1 MAAKSAL
8 MTRLMAVAT
17 KNDDGSLMITPEQI
31 EMFLSRKQVNRASG
45 PKERKPR
52 KISGYNLFM
61 KENKGSITKVSAMWK
76 AISDEERAGFNTR
89 AAEIPPTVKPVK
101 TRAPK
106 GEKKT
111 GKGSRG
117 PRGTSAYHLFM
128 KDNRDEFRSD
138 FPEETSGKGAIHRF
152 CATRWA
158 QLKENN
164 DPIVDT
170 YVQRAADSREAAI
183 KAANA
188 TAVTESNSEPI
199 DKEVVQICTEIDE
212 ILSDSKPEEAKA
224 EESESESES
233 ESEGEAEEAKAEE
246 AKAEEAKAEEPE
258 AEEAKAEESE
268 SESESEGE
276 AEEERVKID
285 YQGTTYYHDKSD
297 DLVYD
302 KMEADEPVGEWD
314 EDCIVFY

>member
-17 KNDDGSLMITPEQI
+17 KNDDGSMTITPEQI

-76 AISDEERAGFNTR
+76 ALSDEERAGFNTR

-128 KDNRDEFRSD
+128 KDKRNEFRSD

-152 CATRWA
+152 CAARWA
-158 QLKENN
+158 QLKEDN

-188 TAVTESNSEPI
+188 TAVTESNSEPV
-199 DKEVVQICTEIDE
+199 DEEVVQICTEIDVV
-212 ILSDSKPEEAKA
+212 LSDSKAEEVKVEEAEEPKAEEAEEPEVEESEAEESEA
-224 EESESESES
+224 EESESEGESGSES
-233 ESEGEAEEAKAEE
+233 
-246 AKAEEAKAEEPE
+246 
-258 AEEAKAEESE
+258 
-268 SESESEGE
+268 E
-276 AEEERVKID
+276 AEEERVEID
-285 YQGTTYYHDKSD
+285 YQGATYYHDKSD

-302 KMEADEPVGEWD
+302 KMDADEPVGEWD

>member
-17 KNDDGSLMITPEQI
+17 KNDDGSMTITPEQI

-76 AISDEERAGFNTR
+76 ALSDEERAGFNTR

-128 KDNRDEFRSD
+128 KDKRNEFRSD

-152 CATRWA
+152 CAARWA
-158 QLKENN
+158 QLKEDN

-188 TAVTESNSEPI
+188 TAVTESNSEPV
-199 DKEVVQICTEIDE
+199 DEEVVQICTEIDVV
-212 ILSDSKPEEAKA
+212 LSDSKAEEVKVEEAEEPKAEEAEEPEVEESEAEESEA
-224 EESESESES
+224 EESESEGES
-233 ESEGEAEEAKAEE
+233 
-246 AKAEEAKAEEPE
+246 
-258 AEEAKAEESE
+258 
-268 SESESEGE
+268 E
-276 AEEERVKID
+276 AEEERVEID
-285 YQGTTYYHDKSD
+285 YQGATYYHDKSD

-302 KMEADEPVGEWD
+302 KMDADEPVGEWD

>member
-233 ESEGEAEEAKAEE
+233 E
-246 AKAEEAKAEEPE
+246 
-258 AEEAKAEESE
+258 
-268 SESESEGE
+268 GE

>member
-17 KNDDGSLMITPEQI
+17 KNDDGSMTITPEQI

-76 AISDEERAGFNTR
+76 ALSDEERAGFNTR

-128 KDNRDEFRSD
+128 KDKRNEFRSD

-152 CATRWA
+152 CAARWA
-158 QLKENN
+158 QLKEDN

-188 TAVTESNSEPI
+188 TAVTESNSEPV
-199 DKEVVQICTEIDE
+199 DEEVVQICTEIDVV
-212 ILSDSKPEEAKA
+212 LSDSKAEEVKVEEAEEPKAEEAEEPKAEEAEEPEVEESEAEESEA
-224 EESESESES
+224 EESESEGESGSES
-233 ESEGEAEEAKAEE
+233 
-246 AKAEEAKAEEPE
+246 
-258 AEEAKAEESE
+258 
-268 SESESEGE
+268 E
-276 AEEERVKID
+276 AEEERVEID
-285 YQGTTYYHDKSD
+285 YQGATYYHDKSD

-302 KMEADEPVGEWD
+302 KMDADEPVGEWD

>member
-8 MTRLMAVAT
+8 MTRLMDVAI
-17 KNDDGSLMITPEQI
+17 KNDDGSLTISPEQI
-31 EMFLSRKQVNRASG
+31 EMFLSRKQVNRTNA

-61 KENKGSITKVSAMWK
+61 KENKGPITKVSTMWK

-89 AAEIPPTVKPVK
+89 DAEIPATVKPVK

-106 GEKKT
+106 GKKKT

-128 KDNRDEFRSD
+128 KDKRDEFRSD

-158 QLKENN
+158 ELKDNN

-183 KAANA
+183 KDTNAA
-188 TAVTESNSEPI
+188 AVTESSNDSV
-199 DKEVVQICTEIDE
+199 DKEAVQICTEIDE
-212 ILSDSKPEEAKA
+212 VLSDSKAEEPEKAKA
-224 EESESESES
+224 EESESEGES
-233 ESEGEAEEAKAEE
+233 KAD
-246 AKAEEAKAEEPE
+246 
-258 AEEAKAEESE
+258 
-268 SESESEGE
+268 
-276 AEEERVKID
+276 EERVEIHH
-285 YQGTTYYHDKSD
+285 QGTTYYHDKSD